1 MEYTTVATISRKTKE
16 YGRVQQKIKIQAA
29 FAHKQGLTQN
39 VKRAIGEMLGH
50 VWGKVMRAFFVRT
63 QFRNTKFIFD
73 FSMSFLWDYVA
84 Q

>member
-39 VKRAIGEMLGH
+39 VKRAREEILVH
-50 VWGKVMRAFFVRT
+50 VWGNVKCAFFLRA
-63 QFRNTKFIFD
+63 QFEIIEFIFEL
-73 FSMSFLWDYVA
+73 SVSFLWDYVS
-84 Q
+84 